1 MKISELMEELKNF
14 KEKYGDIIVYCFDN
28 DYGHSPTMLKLDMA
42 YIENDD
48 DQEYKVD
55 VCSLE

>member
-1 MKISELMEELKNF
+1 MEELKNF